1 MPSNAPSVLPEK
13 AQSKIY
19 YLDYAKVL
27 LTVLVILHHVSI
39 TYGAPGGWYF
49 RQPTSQEWA
58 KIILTLFVATNQAF
72 FMGLFFLLSSYF
84 IEPSY
89 RRKGAKKFVWD
100 RLKRLG
106 IPLVFYSL
114 VLSPFMNFLVYRYG
128 QHHQVTFSE
137 FIAGYDHWIDPGV
150 LWFTA
155 ALLLFNLLYVLY
167 MIVRPGSLLPP
178 TLRFP
183 STVSILTF
191 AVAVGLI
198 SFLVRLVFPVGW
210 VLRPLGFQLCYFPQY
225 IAFFVIGIVAQQNR
239 WLDHLSP
246 RMGKPFLKIALST
259 VFVIFPLLFVV
270 TTKLALPMSNFNG
283 GWNGQSLVLCLWEQL
298 TGLSICLTLLNY
310 SRHHWNVKNTFLNAL
325 SRSSYSTYILHPL
338 VVIGLSLLLVEMPTE
353 PLIKLLIVAPL
364 SVVLS
369 FCIGKLAVKMPGADA
384 IL

>member
-1 MPSNAPSVLPEK
+1 MPLNAPSVLPEK

-58 KIILTLFVATNQAF
+58 KVILTLFVATNQAF

-89 RRKGAKKFVWD
+89 RRKGAKKFVLD

-114 VLSPFMNFLVYRYG
+114 VLSPLMNFLVYRYG
-128 QHHQVTFSE
+128 HHHQVTFPE
-137 FIAGYDHWIDPGV
+137 FIAGYDNWIDPGV

-155 ALLLFNLLYVLY
+155 ALLLFNLVYVLY
-167 MIVRPGSLLPP
+167 VIARSGSLLPP

-210 VLRPLGFQLCYFPQY
+210 ILRPLGFQLCYFPQY
-225 IAFFVIGIVAQQNR
+225 IAFFIIGIVAQQNH
-239 WLDHLSP
+239 WLDQLSP
-246 RMGKPFLKIALST
+246 RLGKPFLKIALAT
-259 VFVIFPLLFVV
+259 VFVIFPLLFIV

-298 TGLSICLTLLNY
+298 TGLSICLTLLSY
-310 SRHHWNVKNTFLNAL
+310 SKHHWNVKNTFLNAL

-369 FCIGKLAVKMPGADA
+369 FCIGKLAVKIPGADA